1 MLFFETLYKC
11 EFYTVVS
18 GLAEIMFAFQL
29 APSAMKAHTNIMRRK
44 ENKNYRQSLKG
55 DEPSDTNQDVFT
67 RSSFKVFGW
76 LPLSL
81 QILQKPQLSRDER
94 AAGCATA
101 TRLHIHGCL

>member
-18 GLAEIMFAFQL
+18 GLAEIMFAFKL

-76 LPLSL
+76 LRLSL

-94 AAGCATA
+94 AAGYATA
-101 TRLHIHGCL
+101 TRLRIHGCL